1 MPRPLWQDPY
11 AAQSIELLQA
21 PARARAAAVEK
32 IGEAQARAAEQSGNA
47 NANAQL
53 QSGAAWANGIQQAG
67 GAIASIPGQIQ
78 QAQQASRAAAM
89 QNLQMSQMQRQAT
102 AADRLDEIK
111 QQLSSMMQSP
121 DIYGEDGTINVKTLL
136 SKMGGPLPNG
146 DVGPTRAPDAA
157 TIYGLINPIN
167 ESLLKAR
174 ASANVASQHRN
185 DVVGRMADT
194 ILQFA
199 GSNPDSLLDNVK
211 LGTGALIK
219 AGIITPNQADE
230 MLGPMIANPDSIPA
244 ILGHLKTLGTPTK
257 PIVGKQ
263 GDVFFDENTLRPIPG
278 MSVPEK
284 PEKPTEA
291 SLAADLSSPDPAV
304 RARAETAMAALK
316 PKPDATE
323 RRSLDVQAAAALA
336 SGDMETYNRLLKVKK
351 EMGQADDRPR
361 VTVNTGLNTNIPG
374 DWDKTGSDFLQTVPA
389 QWRKTVEKIANY
401 DEDPTKVSSMRSGM
415 RETLM
420 QWVNQVNP
428 SYDASQFTNRAP
440 TRKAFTTGTQGQQI
454 NAINTALGHIDQ
466 LDTLVAQLGN
476 GSFTPGN
483 AAWNKVRTIF
493 GSDKVTNFDTLKGA
507 LSGEV
512 ASVLSKSGAT
522 VAGIKDAQEKISNAN
537 SPAQLMGYVKTQ
549 IPIMGSKL
557 ASLDYQ
563 FHQAMGPND
572 AFSALSPDSK
582 RILSRM
588 GFDPSHPGIGQNDN
602 SGGGV
607 KILSIT
613 PKKP

>member
-1 MPRPLWQDPY
+1 MPRPLWQDPF

-32 IGEAQARAAEQSGNA
+32 IGEAQAHAAEQTGNA

-53 QSGAAWANGIQQAG
+53 QSGAVWANGIQQAG

-89 QNLQMSQMQRQAT
+89 QNLQMNQMQRQAT
-102 AADRLDEIK
+102 AADRLDETK

-157 TIYGLINPIN
+157 TVYGLIDPIN

-230 MLGPMIANPDSIPA
+230 ILGPMIANPESIPA

-257 PIVGKQ
+257 PIVGKP
-263 GDVFFDENTLRPIPG
+263 GEVFFDENTRQPIPG

-291 SLAADLSSPDPAV
+291 SLAADLSSPDPVV
-304 RARAETAMAALK
+304 RARATTAIDALGRETSVAAQAETVRHNQEMERISSMTAGREVAAQQETARHNKATEAAANPLAALTGQS
-316 PKPDATE
+316 P
-323 RRSLDVQAAAALA
+323 SA
-336 SGDMETYNRLLKVKK
+336 SGAPTNVTGQDFLKTLPPNIASEVKAYAEGRRPFPGGMAMKSPYFQSLIQMVGQYDSGFDAVDYNARSKTRNDFTSGKSAQTINALNTVAQHLDRLSSAADELNNSWSPTYN
-351 EMGQADDRPR
+351 
-361 VTVNTGLNTNIPG
+361 
-374 DWDKTGSDFLQTVPA
+374 S
-389 QWRKTVEKIANY
+389 IANY
-401 DEDPTKVSSMRSGM
+401 LSQKSGSSVVTKFETDKKAVVDELTRAWRQSGGT
-415 RETLM
+415 EGDIKS
-420 QWVNQVNP
+420 WSQVL
-428 SYDASQFTNRAP
+428 DAS
-440 TRKAFTTGTQGQQI
+440 
-454 NAINTALGHIDQ
+454 
-466 LDTLVAQLGN
+466 
-476 GSFTPGN
+476 
-483 AAWNKVRTIF
+483 
-493 GSDKVTNFDTLKGA
+493 
-507 LSGEV
+507 
-512 ASVLSKSGAT
+512 
-522 VAGIKDAQEKISNAN
+522 N
-537 SPAQLMGYVKTQ
+537 SPTQLKTAISEMGGLLEGKLSALEQQQKVGLGTAAD
-549 IPIMGSKL
+549 IPIVTPQARAVLTRIQGGSAP
-557 ASLDYQ
+557 AS
-563 FHQAMGPND
+563 
-572 AFSALSPDSK
+572 
-582 RILSRM
+582 
-588 GFDPSHPGIGQNDN
+588 
-602 SGGGV
+602 SGSV